1 MNHKIHNVG
10 AAEKIGRYSDAI
22 EAAPGFV
29 GFTLPG
35 HRAYL
40 TTVPSP
46 KESKP
51 KRALPGTIFSQCSR
65 KQR

>member
-51 KRALPGTIFSQCSR
+51 KEPQRHPGHPSFPSR
-65 KQR
+65 

>member
-10 AAEKIGRYSDAI
+10 AAEKIADTAMQSKQRLDC
-22 EAAPGFV
+22 V
-29 GFTLPG
+29 GFILPG

-40 TTVPSP
+40 TTAPSP

-51 KRALPGTIFSQCSR
+51 KRALPGNIFLQC
-65 KQR
+65 